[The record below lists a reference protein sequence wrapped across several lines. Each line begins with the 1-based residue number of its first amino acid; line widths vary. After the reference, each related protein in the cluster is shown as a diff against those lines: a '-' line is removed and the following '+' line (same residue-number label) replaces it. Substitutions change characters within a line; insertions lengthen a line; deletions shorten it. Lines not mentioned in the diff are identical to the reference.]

1 MTVPSWRAGPGGLAC
16 RALEG
21 WMGTCSRDHFPQ
33 NLDRQGPCPTG
44 LMRSCGY
51 LSPCA
56 WLWPV
61 GHSWRLAG
69 GGGQVPGLPHPQV
82 GGGWVALAG
91 SWARGRRLRPE
102 SIPPAGFCL
111 SRLVGAW
118 PCPVTCLSSTGN
130 PATATELSVE
140 MGSWPMK
147 SGKLADWCS
156 MEDGCQA
163 LSQATPAPR
172 EL

>member
-1 MTVPSWRAGPGGLAC
+1 MDWPVEPWKDGWGPARGTTSLRTWTGRAHVQLG
-16 RALEG
+16 
-21 WMGTCSRDHFPQ
+21 
-33 NLDRQGPCPTG
+33 
-44 LMRSCGY
+44 SCGHVVI
-51 LSPCA
+51 SRPA
-56 WLWPV
+56 
-61 GHSWRLAG
+61 
-69 GGGQVPGLPHPQV
+69 PGCGLLDIH
-82 GGGWVALAG
+82 GGWLGVGVKYQGSLTLRLVGVRMPWQAG
-91 SWARGRRLRPE
+91 ETRGRRLRPE